1 MIKTFENLIDALETD
16 TIDNI
21 IRQNTNIAVDV
32 NGKEVYDDDRL
43 TKFLDWLGAEIMDY
57 CGGYALIKTL
67 NDNFYEVPYEERPN
81 RFEAD
86 LPNEL
91 VLTFDKNRVLDV
103 SEYYAVNE
111 FEQTE

>member
-1 MIKTFENLIDALETD
+1 MIRTFENLIDALETD

-21 IRQNTNIAVDV
+21 IQQNTWLDVDV

-43 TKFLDWLGAEIMDY
+43 TKFLDWLGAEITDY

-81 RFEAD
+81 RFEAE

-91 VLTFDKNRVLDV
+91 VLTFDKDRILDV

-111 FEQTE
+111 LEQTE

>member
-1 MIKTFENLIDALETD
+1 MIRTFENLIDALETD

-21 IRQNTNIAVDV
+21 IQQNTWLDVDV

-43 TKFLDWLGAEIMDY
+43 TKFLDWLGAEITDY
-57 CGGYALIKTL
+57 CGGYALIKTI

-81 RFEAD
+81 RFEAE

-91 VLTFDKNRVLDV
+91 VLTFDKDRILDV

>member
-1 MIKTFENLIDALETD
+1 MIRTFENLIDALETD

-21 IRQNTNIAVDV
+21 IQQNTWLDVDV
-32 NGKEVYDDDRL
+32 NGKEVYDNDRL
-43 TKFLDWLGAEIMDY
+43 TKFLDWLGAEITDY

-81 RFEAD
+81 RFEAE

-91 VLTFDKNRVLDV
+91 VLTFDKDRILDV

>member
-21 IRQNTNIAVDV
+21 IQQNIHIAFDV
-32 NGKEVYDDDRL
+32 HGKEVYDDDEL
-43 TKFLDWLGAEIMDY
+43 TRFLDSIGAEITDY

-91 VLTFDKNRVLDV
+91 VLTFDKDRILDV

-111 FEQTE
+111 FEQIQ